1 MPAKRV
7 ANAATAPRFLP
18 VNRVRS
24 VDDVVAQLRDALAS
38 RRIQPGDRLPSE
50 RELSESFGVSR
61 ATVREALRSL
71 EATGLL
77 DIRLGATG
85 GAFALTPDPR
95 LMGEALATLLM
106 FRQASEQDLAEFRL
120 TFERENA
127 QLAATRATTDHRAQL
142 AVLLERAHDAAP
154 GEEGWAELEDV
165 DFEVHQLLPRATGN
179 SVRIA
184 IAHGIHDAVRR
195 SFDRIEPQPTS
206 PATLRRD
213 IIDVVTAVLQAD
225 ATAAAEHMGRHMRR
239 WVRSP
244 DF

>member
-1 MPAKRV
+1 MQDKRS
-7 ANAATAPRFLP
+7 AAAAGLLP
-18 VNRVRS
+18 VNRMRS
-24 VDDVVAQLRDALAS
+24 VDDIVAQLRDALSAG
-38 RRIQPGDRLPSE
+38 RIQPGERLPSE
-50 RELSESFGVSR
+50 RELTETFGVSR

-85 GAFALTPDPR
+85 GAFALTPDPS

-106 FRQASEQDLAEFRL
+106 FRRASERDLAEFRL
-120 TFERENA
+120 TFEQENA
-127 QLAATRATTDHRAQL
+127 RLAASRASPEHRAQL
-142 AVLLERAHDAAP
+142 AVLLRRAHDAAP
-154 GEEGWAELEDV
+154 GRKGWAELENI

-195 SFDRIEPQPTS
+195 SFDRIEPQPDS

-213 IIDVVTAVLQAD
+213 VVNVVTAVLATDGAD
-225 ATAAAEHMGRHMRR
+225 AAKQMDRHMRR
-239 WVRSP
+239 WVRRAS
-244 DF
+244 D